1 MVFKK
6 HTWIINLESLEGKL
20 HMSGKRDTLALI
32 CFSFNHPF
40 SLNLRCSE
48 FLWSHFGRFHN
59 KSMEKKFPFKKF
71 PFEKSA
77 RHLNENLCR
86 IIF

>member
-20 HMSGKRDTLALI
+20 HMARGKRDMLALI
-32 CFSFNHPF
+32 CFSFNHPL

-48 FLWSHFGRFHN
+48 FLWSPFGRFHN
-59 KSMEKKFPFKKF
+59 KSMEKKFPLQKISLRKI
-71 PFEKSA
+71 
-77 RHLNENLCR
+77 C
-86 IIF
+86 